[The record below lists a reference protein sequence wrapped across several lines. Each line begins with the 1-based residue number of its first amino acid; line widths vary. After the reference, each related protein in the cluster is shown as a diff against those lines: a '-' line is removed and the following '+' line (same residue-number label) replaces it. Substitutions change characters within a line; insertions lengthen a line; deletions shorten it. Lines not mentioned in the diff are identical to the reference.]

1 MKASDSHYQ
10 VITVCSKHRANPDV
24 PSCGARGSAEV
35 ARCLEQAVAERNL
48 PLRIERFQCL
58 GLCELGPNLKLSPG
72 GRFFHGVSP
81 ESIPDLLEE
90 ITANLHSST
99 SQGV

>member
-1 MKASDSHYQ
+1 MKVSDSHYQ
-10 VITVCSKHRANPDV
+10 VITVCSKRRANPDV

-48 PLRIERFQCL
+48 PLRVERFNCL
-58 GLCELGPNLKLSPG
+58 GKCELGPNLKLSPG
-72 GRFFHGVSP
+72 GSFYHGVSP
-81 ESIPDLLEE
+81 ESIPELLDE
-90 ITANLHSST
+90 ISTSLKNTT